1 MNLFS
6 LMRLFTIRFR
16 MLGAIG
22 VVLGLL
28 GLLGGA
34 GMLGMF
40 RIYSMS
46 EDFMHNSF
54 KEVSYMAQLRG
65 EMGAIRQH
73 EKDMIIGYEK
83 PEAVK
88 AAYAK
93 WLDSQEKAKKVAS
106 QFLEGEEDV
115 DNPVVRDI
123 IKKLDSYKEAFAHVA
138 RQLEAGGYDTAT
150 IANRMSGK
158 AVAEFSE
165 ADKLMGQLDEVL
177 RSEVQKSVAEQ
188 QSVSEQTKWLFAL
201 AVIITVVVVVPLTL
215 LNMHSICKPLDEAQ
229 RVAKAI
235 AGGDLSQS
243 IRAEGRDEVADLLRA
258 LSDMQQGL
266 GTLVAQV
273 RDASGNIATA
283 SQEIATGN
291 QDLSHRTEQTAS
303 NAQAAVS
310 SLSQITA
317 TVQQTASSSQMANQL
332 AASASST
339 ATRGGSV
346 VEQAVSSMHEISASS
361 RKIGDIIGLIDSIAF
376 QTNILALNAAVEAA
390 RAGEQGRGF
399 AVVASEVRSL
409 AQRSAAAAS
418 DIKVLIQSSVTAV
431 NGGVRHVEDAG
442 TAMKDI
448 VSSVQRVGDIIGE
461 ITAAASE
468 QSAGIGQVNQS
479 VGEIDRM
486 TQQNAA
492 LVEESAA
499 AAESLREQA
508 ARLSQVVQQFR
519 LSASMDLHQHAA
531 VAAPQGLSAPRS
543 GPRALL
549 G

>member
-1 MNLFS
+1 MF
-6 LMRLFTIRFR
+6 
-16 MLGAIG
+16 
-22 VVLGLL
+22 
-28 GLLGGA
+28 
-34 GMLGMF
+34 GMF

-46 EDFMHNSF
+46 EDFMNSSF
-54 KEVSYMAQLRG
+54 QEVGYMAQLHS
-65 EMGAIRQH
+65 EMGAIRQY
-73 EKDMIIGYEK
+73 EKDMIIGYER
-83 PEAVK
+83 PEDVK
-88 AAYAK
+88 AAHTK
-93 WLDSQEKAKKVAS
+93 WLESQEKAKKVAN
-106 QFLEGEEDV
+106 QFLQGEEDV

-123 IKKLDSYKEAFAHVA
+123 IKRLDSYKEAFAHVA

-158 AVAEFSE
+158 AVAEFAE
-165 ADKLMGQLDEVL
+165 ADKLMKQLEEVL
-177 RSEVQKSVAEQ
+177 RNEVQKSVAEQ
-188 QSVSEQTKWLFAL
+188 KSVSDQTKWLFAL
-201 AVIITVVVVVPLTL
+201 AVLITVVVVVPLTL
-215 LNMHSICKPLDEAQ
+215 LNMHSICKPLDQAQ
-229 RVAKAI
+229 RLAKAI

-243 IRAEGRDEVADLLRA
+243 IRTEGRDEVADLLRA
-258 LSDMQQGL
+258 LDEMQRGL

-310 SLSQITA
+310 SLSEITA

-332 AASASST
+332 AASASTT

-346 VEQAVSSMHEISASS
+346 VAQAVSSMHEISASS

-431 NGGVRHVEDAG
+431 DGGVRHVEDAG

-479 VGEIDRM
+479 VAEIDRM

-519 LSASMDLHQHAA
+519 LADSMGFAGHGNLSAP
-531 VAAPQGLSAPRS
+531 APQGLSAPRS

-549 G
+549 S